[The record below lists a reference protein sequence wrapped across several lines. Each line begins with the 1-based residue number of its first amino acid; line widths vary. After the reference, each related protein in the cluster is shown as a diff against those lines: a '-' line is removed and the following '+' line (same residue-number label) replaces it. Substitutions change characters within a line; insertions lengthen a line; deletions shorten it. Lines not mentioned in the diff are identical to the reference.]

1 MAGNKRRR
9 NKLRPEREGL
19 HFFGIGRQLLKPTVI
34 TFSVAAVFLDMVSFT
49 AAQDPL
55 RPRFEEMAL
64 TPELYSMK
72 AVQVHGRVIDVQDA
86 NYEVTMRVNISTRD
100 FDFRENILILYSR
113 TRSDCRLF
121 EGDVVDIRGVFR
133 GLITYTSAL
142 GNQITI
148 PAITAEEVI
157 RQEIS

>member
-34 TFSVAAVFLDMVSFT
+34 TLSVAAVFLDTISFT

-100 FDFRENILILYSR
+100 FDFRE
-113 TRSDCRLF
+113 RSDCRLF
-121 EGDVVDIRGVFR
+121 EGDVVDIRGIFR

-142 GNQITI
+142 GYQITI

>member
-64 TPELYSMK
+64 TPEPY

-121 EGDVVDIRGVFR
+121 EGDVVDIRGIFR

-142 GNQITI
+142 GNQIAI

>member
-34 TFSVAAVFLDMVSFT
+34 TFSVAAVFLDMISFT
-49 AAQDPL
+49 AAQDAL

-64 TPELYSMK
+64 TMK

-86 NYEVTMRVNISTRD
+86 NYEVTMRINISTRD